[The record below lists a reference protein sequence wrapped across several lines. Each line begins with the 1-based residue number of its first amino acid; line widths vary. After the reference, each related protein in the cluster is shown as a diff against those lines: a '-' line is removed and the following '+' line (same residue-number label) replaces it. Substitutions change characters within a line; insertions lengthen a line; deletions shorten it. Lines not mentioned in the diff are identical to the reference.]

1 MYDVFQDMMP
11 RPGRSSAFR
20 MPTLNEQMA
29 AAMRVRPRQPLT
41 VPEEEE
47 STLLGKTVSGLTYI
61 GEMLSKPSRA
71 VLGTASGLT
80 GGEWGGGLLNLIPF
94 SDTIGWTDP
103 EKGVGGRDFLTHMGL
118 PENKPGLFASPTDF
132 GLDVLGFGLEV
143 VTDPLTYVHGP
154 LGALTKGAG
163 KAASTAAKFT
173 KFDDA
178 LKAVDEVAAGTRKA
192 GRVLGTSPAA
202 YLDEIREGTRG
213 WGSFHIPFTNIGKT
227 FGAGDFTVPLL
238 GKKATDLAEMAIY
251 GKLSPLAHGRQLF
264 SKIVGGYPVASHLAG
279 QLSKDRAFT
288 MTRNMEAVLRDS
300 NELFRNNSARLA
312 EMFEGIKQSM
322 QGAGDDIGFR
332 EFDNLQRMLLERVAT
347 HGASIDEGAA
357 GTKKLIESLIANPAL
372 RQQLDENQLS
382 QFSREMFANI
392 DGMRRVKDHVAEK
405 ARDLGLN
412 INYYAK
418 DFMSHMFR
426 NPAEKVLKILGKR
439 QGKATSGGDN
449 MKFLTK
455 RVDVIDNMP
464 GGTYP
469 LQMASM
475 DDFLVGTAG
484 LADEAREE
492 TARKMYRF
500 IEFAAKSEAKNISAA
515 KLGTQ
520 AAAAATDATSIV
532 ERGST
537 WGDIWDLFDRTY
549 GSKRGIVG
557 DAAGDVSLDDAVSS
571 LKKRHGEE
579 FSDAGI
585 FASLDD
591 FEDIFQQT
599 HGVSYEEAIE
609 SLSLSDAQKLM
620 EDTLELAK
628 TNNIIPTRATLEPLA
643 VPGGQQAPIA
653 DIPPALERLANL
665 QKKIGKVTA
674 EWDAAE
680 DAYAASLA
688 GGYNATT
695 VNNVLG
701 LKEIRKQAL
710 KLSDDE
716 FREIQKHYLYS
727 SKIEPELKRMLE
739 MGDIDAVNVKEY
751 HKWFFDGLGA
761 GDELMGRKIDEPLE
775 AVGDGLV
782 SYLSHLPKEV
792 AETGLFNRTVIEDM
806 SDYTEHM
813 ALAMSNV
820 TAARNVLRKSA
831 VFDDPTYGVPL
842 GQVFDAVS
850 VGNNKPLISKRGR
863 YTFIRDYLDEAWK
876 ADPVKAKG
884 LGLPQA
890 DELVSYGAISK
901 SLKSAWETNPELA
914 VKLGLPYSE
923 DLVKPLALDIPYPP
937 VGPEQGREMLAE
949 AYNKFQSIWE
959 ETPQYARRLGIDNPS
974 NLYDTEKLR
983 KAEGMI
989 RVHQDAPKVIEN
1001 YAKLSTQQMHSQL
1014 GKLWDSYTTI
1024 WKGAMTLPAIAFYV
1038 RNIID
1043 DLWRATMASGEDTY
1057 SPYAVLKQNLATV
1070 KDIAMGKDIRD
1081 LEYGAEFMSHQNTSH
1096 FLREMG
1102 QQFTDDKAVTSL
1114 AQVKQPWKDMIGTL
1128 RHPTKEGIIDLVN
1141 PLNTKSIRPETKV
1154 GNQNLLFETGMRTND
1169 FLSNTGRYATYASL
1183 RKAGKSASQAKWLTD
1198 KIHYNYS
1205 LLKGGAAPGFF
1216 GDRIARRVI
1225 PFYNFLQQNIP
1236 YHFSQLANYPGGGEA
1251 QTLRLMNYAQ
1261 RDSEGKGYVPSWVKE
1276 QAAIR
1281 WSGTDDEATYLRKFG
1296 LSIEDPLTMLQF
1308 KGGAPNLYRIAGR
1321 LLSQSHP
1328 VITAAT
1334 KMFTGE
1340 DPYSGRQI
1348 KEMNSLTERATG
1360 MRSDM
1365 LDTLL
1370 TASPASRGINIIDQ
1384 LMFSP
1389 KDRSVR
1395 VMDLLTGMK
1404 FSEYDAKAAK
1414 LADLS
1419 TAINEEVEDDSKAR
1433 FLKIPYAMEG
1443 ASEETE
1449 RMAKLAR
1456 IVGEL
1461 KKQHSIE
1468 KKRKEEMQK
1477 VQ

>member
-94 SDTIGWTDP
+94 SDTLGITDP

-143 VTDPLTYVHGP
+143 ATDPLSYVHGP
-154 LGALTKGAG
+154 LGALTKGLG
-163 KAASTAAKFT
+163 KTASSAAKFT

-213 WGSFHIPFTNIGKT
+213 WGSFHIPFTGIGKT

-251 GKLSPLAHGRQLF
+251 GKLSPIAHGRQLF
-264 SKIVGGYPVASHLAG
+264 SKIVGGYPVAAHLAG

-322 QGAGDDIGFR
+322 GAAGDDIGFR

-357 GTKKLIESLIANPAL
+357 GTKKLIESMIANPAL
-372 RQQLDENQLS
+372 RQSLNEDQVS
-382 QFSREMFANI
+382 AFSREMFANI

-418 DFMSHMFR
+418 DFQSHMFR
-426 NPAEKVLKILGKR
+426 NPAEKVLKILGRR

-449 MKFLTK
+449 LKFLTK

-492 TARKMYRF
+492 TARKMYRYV
-500 IEFAAKSEAKNISAA
+500 EFAAKDDPEA
-515 KLGTQ
+515 LQ
-520 AAAAATDATSIV
+520 
-532 ERGST
+532 
-537 WGDIWDLFDRTY
+537 
-549 GSKRGIVG
+549 
-557 DAAGDVSLDDAVSS
+557 
-571 LKKRHGEE
+571 
-579 FSDAGI
+579 
-585 FASLDD
+585 
-591 FEDIFQQT
+591 
-599 HGVSYEEAIE
+599 
-609 SLSLSDAQKLM
+609 
-620 EDTLELAK
+620 
-628 TNNIIPTRATLEPLA
+628 
-643 VPGGQQAPIA
+643 
-653 DIPPALERLANL
+653 RLAAI
-665 QKKIGKVTA
+665 QKNIGKVTG

-680 DAYAASLA
+680 AAALA
-688 GGYNATT
+688 GD
-695 VNNVLG
+695 LSP
-701 LKEIRKQAL
+701 RKI
-710 KLSDDE
+710 KLTDDE

-739 MGDIDAVNVKEY
+739 IGDIDDVNVKEY
-751 HKWFFDGLGA
+751 HKWFFDGLGE

-876 ADPVKAKG
+876 TDPANAQKMGLPKTDELINQAEMVKSLNRAMETDPKLAER
-884 LGLPQA
+884 LGLT
-890 DELVSYGAISK
+890 ELIN
-901 SLKSAWETNPELA
+901 TNDFI
-914 VKLGLPYSE
+914 G
-923 DLVKPLALDIPYPP
+923 
-937 VGPEQGREMLAE
+937 
-949 AYNKFQSIWE
+949 AYNKLQSIWE
-959 ETPQYARRLGIDNPS
+959 ETPQYARRLGLDNPS
-974 NLYDTEKLR
+974 SLYETQALR

-1001 YAKLSTQQMHSQL
+1001 YAKLSTQQMHSTL
-1014 GKLWDSYTTI
+1014 GKLWDTYTTV
-1024 WKGAMTLPAIAFYV
+1024 WKGAMTLPAPAFYV

-1057 SPYAVLKQNLATV
+1057 SPYAVLKQNLATA
-1070 KDIAMGKDIRD
+1070 KDILTGKDIRD

-1216 GDRIARRVI
+1216 GDRVTRRVI
-1225 PFYNFLQQNIP
+1225 PFYNFMQQNIP

-1308 KGGAPNLYRIAGR
+1308 KGGAPNPYRIAGR

-1340 DPYSGRQI
+1340 DPYSGRPI

-1360 MRSDM
+1360 VRSDL

-1370 TASPASRGINIIDQ
+1370 TASPASRGINIVDQ
-1384 LMFSP
+1384 FLFSP

-1395 VMDLLTGMK
+1395 LWDLLTGAK

-1419 TAINEEVEDDSKAR
+1419 TAINEELEDDSKAR